1 MRGGMMAT
9 VPLELY
15 ELFEEKLG
23 KEEAKEAIAL
33 VEKAFGTIEEKAKE
47 QKTVIKA
54 ELREELRKELA
65 TKEDVLLVKEEL
77 FGEMGKLEQKIETV
91 RQEIETV
98 RQEIETVRQEIE
110 VVRQELKGDIKEL
123 KGEIKVL
130 KILIYVTILAVVFMN
145 KGTIEY
151 LVNLIKMLK

>member
-1 MRGGMMAT
+1 MAT

-33 VEKAFGTIEEKAKE
+33 VEEAFGTIEEKAKE

-77 FGEMGKLEQKIETV
+77 LGEIGKLEQKIETV
-91 RQEIETV
+91 HKELEQKMET
-98 RQEIETVRQEIE
+98 
-110 VVRQELKGDIKEL
+110 VRQELKGDIKEL

-151 LVNLIKMLK
+151 LVNLIRMMK

>member
-1 MRGGMMAT
+1 MAM

-23 KEEAKEAIAL
+23 KEKAKEAIKL
-33 VEKAFGTIEEKAKE
+33 VEEALKSVEEKARE
-47 QKTVIKA
+47 QKAIVKA
-54 ELREELRKELA
+54 ELKDELRKELA
-65 TKEDVLLVKEEL
+65 TKEDIAV
-77 FGEMGKLEQKIETV
+77 V

-98 RQEIETVRQEIE
+98 RQE
-110 VVRQELKGDIKEL
+110 L

-130 KILIYVTILAVVFMN
+130 RVLIYVTLATVILMN
-145 KGTIEY
+145 RGTIEY

>member
-1 MRGGMMAT
+1 MAT
-9 VPLELY
+9 VPLKLY

-23 KEEAKEAIAL
+23 KEDAKEAIAL
-33 VEKAFGTIEEKAKE
+33 VEEALGTIEEKAKE

-77 FGEMGKLEQKIETV
+77 LGEIGKLEQKIETV
-91 RQEIETV
+91 HKELEQKMETV
-98 RQEIETVRQEIE
+98 RQK
-110 VVRQELKGDIKEL
+110 LKGDIKEL

-130 KILIYVTILAVVFMN
+130 KILIYVTILTVIFMN
-145 KGTIEY
+145 RGTIEY
-151 LVNLIKMLK
+151 LVNLIKMMK

>member
-1 MRGGMMAT
+1 MYGGTMAA
-9 VPLELY
+9 VPLKLY

-23 KEEAKEAIAL
+23 KEKAKEAIKL
-33 VEKAFGTIEEKAKE
+33 VEEALESIEEKAKE

-54 ELREELRKELA
+54 ELKDDLRKELV
-65 TKEDVLLVKEEL
+65 TKEEF
-77 FGEMGKLEQKIETV
+77 FGEIGKL

-98 RQEIETVRQEIE
+98 RQEIETVRQE
-110 VVRQELKGDIKEL
+110 L

-130 KILIYVTILAVVFMN
+130 RVLIYVTLATVILMN

-151 LVNLIKMLK
+151 LVNLIRLMR

>member
-1 MRGGMMAT
+1 MAT

-77 FGEMGKLEQKIETV
+77 LGEIGKLEQKIETV
-91 RQEIETV
+91 HKELEQKMET
-98 RQEIETVRQEIE
+98 
-110 VVRQELKGDIKEL
+110 VRQELKGDIKEL

-151 LVNLIKMLK
+151 LVNLIRMMK

>member
-1 MRGGMMAT
+1 MAT

-23 KEEAKEAIAL
+23 KEKAKEAIKL
-33 VEKAFGTIEEKAKE
+33 VEEALKSIEEKAKE

-54 ELREELRKELA
+54 ELKDDLRKELV
-65 TKEDVLLVKEEL
+65 TKEEF
-77 FGEMGKLEQKIETV
+77 FGEIGKL

-98 RQEIETVRQEIE
+98 RQEIETVRQE
-110 VVRQELKGDIKEL
+110 L

-130 KILIYVTILAVVFMN
+130 RVLIYVTLATVILMN

-151 LVNLIKMLK
+151 LVNLIRLMR